1 MFPGVGLVC
10 LPLGGVECRGH
21 SQDPV
26 FAPGSSEVAVGYLVS
41 LYLVVQ
47 NLPQLHMCMAQL
59 HMRTVIFSP
68 LKFLYILL
76 MEEMFFQV
84 QALQQKV

>member
-1 MFPGVGLVC
+1 M
-10 LPLGGVECRGH
+10 
-21 SQDPV
+21 QYPV

-47 NLPQLHMCMAQL
+47 NLSHLHMCMA
-59 HMRTVIFSP
+59 IFSP
-68 LKFLYILL
+68 LKFLCNLL

-84 QALQQKV
+84 QALQQNV